1 MITSRSELIY
11 RLETYKTDFAEEA
24 PFTKQFLELLTAP
37 TCYYR
42 DHLPG
47 HITGSSW
54 VLNQRKDHVLLLL
67 HGKLNKWLQP
77 GGHADGDE
85 NIFGVSLR
93 EAREETGLK
102 KLDLIHDGLFDI
114 DIHPIP
120 QRKDF
125 PEHLHYDVRFCF
137 LADDQEPLLISE
149 ESHQLAWI
157 KIEDLVHQTQGN
169 ESIRRMYEKTKG
181 LF

>member
-54 VLNQRKDHVLLLL
+54 VVNQRKDHVLLLL
-67 HGKLNKWLQP
+67 HGK
-77 GGHADGDE
+77 
-85 NIFGVSLR
+85 
-93 EAREETGLK
+93 
-102 KLDLIHDGLFDI
+102 
-114 DIHPIP
+114 
-120 QRKDF
+120 
-125 PEHLHYDVRFCF
+125 